1 MAQSNLYFFY
11 TVGCG
16 WCKKVEPIVDEL
28 NKEGYDILKLDLED
42 KTNKEI
48 HIQLKDEY
56 KIRCG
61 TPVFI
66 DAESGNYVCGYR
78 EKADLKKWADGEK
91 VKAPPT
97 PTGPLPKIPFHGASK
112 KEIKRWKEEY
122 KIWADDNSHLP
133 TIKSAKELLDQP
145 RVKSAPPPPPPIH
158 AALNVVQDW
167 KAKHDEWRKEND
179 HLPRLVTAEAIWKQ
193 MLNNAPKTKTENVGL
208 EQRLSVLEH
217 KIDTLLKHLGA
228 YTPNETAS

>member
-1 MAQSNLYFFY
+1 M
-11 TVGCG
+11 
-16 WCKKVEPIVDEL
+16 
-28 NKEGYDILKLDLED
+28 
-42 KTNKEI
+42 
-48 HIQLKDEY
+48 
-56 KIRCG
+56 
-61 TPVFI
+61 
-66 DAESGNYVCGYR
+66 
-78 EKADLKKWADGEK
+78 
-91 VKAPPT
+91 
-97 PTGPLPKIPFHGASK
+97 
-112 KEIKRWKEEY
+112 
-122 KIWADDNSHLP
+122 
-133 TIKSAKELLDQP
+133 DQP

-158 AALNVVQDW
+158 AALNVVQNW